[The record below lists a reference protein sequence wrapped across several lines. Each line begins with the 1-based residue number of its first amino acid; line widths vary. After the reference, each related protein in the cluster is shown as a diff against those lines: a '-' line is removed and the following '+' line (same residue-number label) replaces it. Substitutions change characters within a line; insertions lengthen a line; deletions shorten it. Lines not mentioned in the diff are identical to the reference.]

1 MEDFDPNEL
10 FEENNEIETIKK
22 DAQMEDALY
31 ALKLK
36 LANENYEMIV
46 ENGIDIKSMRKNGLD
61 IDALETTLKVML
73 DLFIEL
79 EEYEKCSKIK
89 DVIEQI

>member
-46 ENGIDIKSMRKNGLD
+46 EKGIDIKSMRKNGLD